1 LTGEGL
7 KITQE
12 SGEELD
18 AEFEVEESLY
28 GEPGFDI
35 LLRSR
40 SGGRNSPNRR
50 NPDYF
55 EALEVI
61 LRRLAAADATILNIE
76 VDSTVTRSL
85 SPTERR
91 LGLEFPLDL
100 AESGDLGQLRKR
112 ITSAQ
117 STIGRRPDVKP
128 SGGNITK
135 QIRMTI
141 AASRLLANAEAGRE
155 WLQAPRIRKTW
166 IFQWNPKVWGGDEF
180 LHDKSPGD
188 SSDWSVNQYRAEVA
202 AGDRMLFWRAGKD
215 SGIYAIATIVGRLFE
230 RAPEDRVNP
239 NAQSEWAVD
248 FRFDELLDPP
258 VLKTELLAH
267 PTLKGLRVIRF
278 PNATNFPVD
287 SDQWEALEQLLR
299 KTRQRLADEVTSS
312 SGHPEGAVKK
322 VSVDA
327 RERSGRARADC
338 IEYYGT
344 TCVVCDLSFG
354 EVYGDIGEGFIH
366 VHHLVDLALVSGTTE
381 TDGIRDLRPVCPN
394 CHAMLH
400 TATPA
405 HGVDWLRDRLAG
417 VTSS

>member
-1 LTGEGL
+1 M
-7 KITQE
+7 KAKRE
-12 SGEELD
+12 SGAEID
-18 AEFEVEESLY
+18 AEFEVVKSLHP
-28 GEPGFDI
+28 GAGFDVV
-35 LLRSR
+35 LKAR

-55 EALEVI
+55 ETLEVI

-76 VDSTVTRSL
+76 VDSNVTRRLPSD
-85 SPTERR
+85 ERR

-100 AESGDLGQLRKR
+100 AESSDLGQLRKR

-117 STIGRRPDVKP
+117 RTIGRRPDVKP
-128 SGGNITK
+128 SGGNNHK
-135 QIRMTI
+135 RIRMAI
-141 AASRLLANAEAGRE
+141 DASPSLSNAEAGRE

-202 AGDRMLFWRAGKD
+202 TGDRMLFWRAGKD
-215 SGIYAIATIVGRLFE
+215 SGIYAIATIVGRPFE
-230 RAPEDRVNP
+230 RAPEDQVNP
-239 NAQSEWAVD
+239 NAQSEWAVN

-267 PTLKGLRVIRF
+267 PTLKELRVIRF

-287 SDQWEALEQLLR
+287 SDQWEALEQLLC
-299 KTRQRLADEVTSS
+299 KTRQTLADEVDGSR
-312 SGHPEGAVKK
+312 GFLEGAVKRIT
-322 VSVDA
+322 VDA
-327 RERSGRARADC
+327 RERSGQARSDC
-338 IEYYGT
+338 INHHGT
-344 TCVVCDLSFG
+344 TCVVCDFSFG
-354 EVYGDIGEGFIH
+354 DAYGEHGEGFIH
-366 VHHLVDLALVSGTTE
+366 VHHLVDLALADGETE

-400 TATPA
+400 KGTPFA
-405 HGVDWLRDRLAG
+405 HSIEWLRERLVDR
-417 VTSS
+417 S